1 MEYQKII
8 NFSDNTPNQPYKFR
22 TKNWDEIYDDVC
34 GTYST
39 NSQIKLEITMLKSSL
54 SDYSDDYMLVE
65 GTITVVRAG
74 ANKVVRV
81 KYTENK
87 QATFKNC
94 ALFTDLIIETKNT
107 QLDKAKYFDVIILMY
122 NLIEFSNNYSKT
134 FDIYTNFLEM
144 CQKIL

>member
-1 MEYQKII
+1 M
-8 NFSDNTPNQPYKFR
+8 
-22 TKNWDEIYDDVC
+22 C

-94 ALFTDLIIETKNT
+94 ALFTDLIIETNST
-107 QLDKAKYFDVIILMY
+107 QLVKGKYLDVMILIY

-134 FDIYTNFLEM
+134 FDIYTKFSEIS
-144 CQKIL
+144 QKIL